1 MDEIPF
7 YINKLRGQPASY
19 KAWHT
24 AGQWRSSA
32 PARIQSS
39 GSRASYSVGVRGH
52 LEKMSFSG
60 SQPQKLWWNWSL
72 VWPRQHVF
80 ESPLGFLLHSQDLE
94 IYHDLEG
101 NSESS
106 SPIFLQIFIMML
118 RHLWFSPG
126 IGTSEA
132 NWFEIKISLW
142 NFSTRC
148 SLLDVYIVGSVCVC
162 VCAFGNFMS
171 SAVSSCLEI
180 WELSFK

>member
-1 MDEIPF
+1 M
-7 YINKLRGQPASY
+7 
-19 KAWHT
+19 
-24 AGQWRSSA
+24 
-32 PARIQSS
+32 
-39 GSRASYSVGVRGH
+39 
-52 LEKMSFSG
+52 
-60 SQPQKLWWNWSL
+60 
-72 VWPRQHVF
+72 F
-80 ESPLGFLLHSQDLE
+80 ESPPGFLLHSQDLQ

-101 NSESS
+101 NSESF

-118 RHLWFSPG
+118 RHLWLSPG

-148 SLLDVYIVGSVCVC
+148 SLLDVYIVVSVCVC
-162 VCAFGNFMS
+162 VYAFGNFMS